1 MAATLSWAVSHAE
14 GRVTQSIRS
23 VFTAAIQEF
32 ATHRCP
38 VAPTAPHVAAA
49 TCSSFILMSTHARS

>member
-1 MAATLSWAVSHAE
+1 VAAALSWAISHAE

-32 ATHRCP
+32 ATH
-38 VAPTAPHVAAA
+38 
-49 TCSSFILMSTHARS
+49 S